1 MEKFSN
7 KQQKEEEFGPISE
20 TKANSNPEEDESK
33 ESVFGT
39 RQKKLVLISLSLV
52 WFTVNCAD
60 SMISPFFPGEV
71 RIIKVPSKLYFDL
84 LYECSN
90 LF

>member
-1 MEKFSN
+1 MLKVSDKQKQEK
-7 KQQKEEEFGPISE
+7 EFVPIAE
-20 TKANSNPEEDESK
+20 TEPNSNPEKDESK

-39 RQKKLVLISLSLV
+39 RQKRLVLISLSLV
-52 WFTVNCAD
+52 WFTVNCAY

-71 RIIKVPSKLYFDL
+71 RINQVPTKLYFDL
-84 LYECSN
+84 LYKWST

>member
-1 MEKFSN
+1 MEKISDK
-7 KQQKEEEFGPISE
+7 KQEEKEFVPIAE
-20 TKANSNPEEDESK
+20 TEPDSNPEEDESK

-71 RIIKVPSKLYFDL
+71 RVSQVPSKLYFDL
-84 LYECSN
+84 LHEFLN